1 MKHKGNDI
9 ERIFQL
15 FERVENPFLNTI
27 NETIGVDDSGLEDKY
42 FNSTD
47 NSIYSDENFEHKLY
61 QVNVISNATNEVKEI
76 GNSPFYFVGESF
88 WIIEHNSKMYLINTS
103 PGKNLTT
110 STKRDKTEEFKKTGS
125 GIIDS
130 VWEITKK

>member
-47 NSIYSDENFEHKLY
+47 NSIYSDENFEHKLF
-61 QVNVISNATNEVKEI
+61 I
-76 GNSPFYFVGESF
+76 
-88 WIIEHNSKMYLINTS
+88 
-103 PGKNLTT
+103 
-110 STKRDKTEEFKKTGS
+110 
-125 GIIDS
+125 
-130 VWEITKK
+130 